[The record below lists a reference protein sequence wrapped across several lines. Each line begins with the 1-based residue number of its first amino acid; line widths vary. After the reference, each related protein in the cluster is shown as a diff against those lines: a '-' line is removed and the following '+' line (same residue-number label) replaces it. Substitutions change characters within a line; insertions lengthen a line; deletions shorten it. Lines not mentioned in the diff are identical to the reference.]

1 MIRTGITYKK
11 IPCYMRDLSY
21 RWFIVKKVKIFW
33 SYVIHFWI
41 LTGVRKC
48 RILIGL
54 WKWAFLNCPRLIGR
68 KNEVSASFFF
78 LLLRFLMK
86 KKLLFKSVTVLTI
99 AISLYFNETK
109 KNLFDLHCSCETLMS
124 HQVRRI

>member
-1 MIRTGITYKK
+1 MIRTGTTYKK
-11 IPCYMRDLSY
+11 IPCYMRDSSY
-21 RWFIVKKVKIFW
+21 RWFIVKKVEIFW
-33 SYVIHFWI
+33 NYVKHFWI

-54 WKWAFLNCPRLIGR
+54 WKWAFLNCPRLIAR

-78 LLLRFLMK
+78 LLLRLLMK

-109 KNLFDLHCSCETLMS
+109 KKLFDLHCSCETLMS